1 MVHKV
6 WSQDHQSVPHVN
18 LLEMKLVRIHLRPTE
33 SGTLRVGVVQE
44 SELQRSLQVILNACS
59 SLRTV
64 TLQVVLMQKSPDC
77 AQLTLLV
84 CCPEYPEASKLC
96 WVPIHPHMFMSS
108 PLSLASVLQGTALIQ
123 LLKEAF
129 SPFVGKHYRPVV
141 KRTVFRGREPLVGV
155 LALWLMS
162 QARCFSLYPSVPSS
176 EKWA

>member
-6 WSQDHQSVPHVN
+6 WSRDHQSVPHVN

-64 TLQVVLMQKSPDC
+64 TLQVILMQKSPNC

-96 WVPIHPHMFMSS
+96 
-108 PLSLASVLQGTALIQ
+108 
-123 LLKEAF
+123 
-129 SPFVGKHYRPVV
+129 
-141 KRTVFRGREPLVGV
+141 
-155 LALWLMS
+155 
-162 QARCFSLYPSVPSS
+162 
-176 EKWA
+176 